1 MAALMHRAPGR
12 RMLPCVLRK
21 GPLSLRAP
29 DRSLRLVEGLAKT
42 IGGND
47 PTDVFLT
54 SLEEYL
60 QGLGYL
66 KL

>member
-1 MAALMHRAPGR
+1 
-12 RMLPCVLRK
+12 MLHCVLTK
-21 GPLSLRAP
+21 GPMSLRAP
-29 DRSLRLVEGLAKT
+29 ERSQRLVEGLAMT
-42 IGGND
+42 IGGNSQ
-47 PTDVFLT
+47 TDFFLT

>member
-1 MAALMHRAPGR
+1 MAALMLRVPGR
-12 RMLPCVLRK
+12 RMLPYVLRK

-29 DRSLRLVEGLAKT
+29 DRSLRLVEGLAMT
-42 IGGND
+42 IGGD
-47 PTDVFLT
+47 APTDVFLT

>member
-1 MAALMHRAPGR
+1 MMQ
-12 RMLPCVLRK
+12 PCVLRK

-29 DRSLRLVEGLAKT
+29 DRSLRLVEGLAMT
-42 IGGND
+42 IGGD
-47 PTDVFLT
+47 APTDVFLT

>member
-1 MAALMHRAPGR
+1 MQ
-12 RMLPCVLRK
+12 PCVSGK
-21 GPLSLRAP
+21 GPMSLRAP
-29 DRSLRLVEGLAKT
+29 DRYLRIVEGLAMT
-42 IGGND
+42 IGGD
-47 PTDVFLT
+47 APTYVFLT